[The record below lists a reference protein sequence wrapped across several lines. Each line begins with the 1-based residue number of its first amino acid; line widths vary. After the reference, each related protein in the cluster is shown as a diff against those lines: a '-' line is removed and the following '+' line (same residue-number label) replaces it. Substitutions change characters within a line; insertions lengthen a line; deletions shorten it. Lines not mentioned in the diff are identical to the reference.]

1 MRLCGKAVILKI
13 KSDRIMKLVKLP
25 GNYLPRRL
33 TFYLAMEEYVAR
45 EMPAGHDYFFTWQSE
60 PTVIA
65 GRNQLI
71 EAEADTE
78 YCRRN
83 GIAVVRRKSGGGCV
97 YSDMGNLMLS
107 CVTDGGQVGFVFDR
121 YLRRIALA
129 LSKKGIAAQVSGR
142 NDITVEGRKV
152 SGNAFLQLPGG
163 RCIIHGTLLCETDL
177 GRMERALTPATG
189 KLESKGVASVRS
201 RVVNLKDIA
210 GTGTEE
216 MRLWMEREMCD
227 GETLLGDDAV
237 GRIKEIEKT
246 YLDPLFVGGKN
257 PPFTIT
263 RRVRTAGG
271 EVCLKA
277 DVRNGIIKSVSLTG
291 DFLSCGDPSGTVGK
305 ALAGRRFSEEE
316 ARKTLEGIDMRQYIS
331 GLTTEKFIETLFK
344 P

>member
-1 MRLCGKAVILKI
+1 
-13 KSDRIMKLVKLP
+13 
-25 GNYLPRRL
+25 
-33 TFYLAMEEYVAR
+33 
-45 EMPAGHDYFFTWQSE
+45 
-60 PTVIA
+60 
-65 GRNQLI
+65 
-71 EAEADTE
+71 
-78 YCRRN
+78 
-83 GIAVVRRKSGGGCV
+83 
-97 YSDMGNLMLS
+97 
-107 CVTDGGQVGFVFDR
+107 
-121 YLRRIALA
+121 
-129 LSKKGIAAQVSGR
+129 
-142 NDITVEGRKV
+142 
-152 SGNAFLQLPGG
+152 
-163 RCIIHGTLLCETDL
+163 
-177 GRMERALTPATG
+177 
-189 KLESKGVASVRS
+189 
-201 RVVNLKDIA
+201 VVNLKDIA

-291 DFLSCGDPSGTVGK
+291 DFLSCGDPSVAVGK

-316 ARKTLEGIDMRQYIS
+316 ARKSLEGIDMRQYIS